1 MIQWWVNVLAL
12 LIVVLVV
19 PGIQV
24 DKFSTALLAALC
36 LGLVNA
42 VLRPVLIA
50 FTLPLNIMSLGLFT
64 LVINGVLF
72 FGVSRLIPGFVV
84 ASFWTAVWGALAF
97 GIFSFIL
104 NMLIAPSGRV
114 HARFYHSSGNA
125 RKASRSRRGDVIDI
139 EGRSEDAGVSRKPLP
154 RG

>member
-1 MIQWWVNVLAL
+1 MFVKWWVNVVAL
-12 LIVVLVV
+12 LLVVLMV
-19 PGIQV
+19 PGIHV

-42 VLRPVLIA
+42 VLRPLLIA

-64 LVINGVLF
+64 LIINGVLF

-84 ASFWTAVWGALAF
+84 VSFWTAVWGALAF

-104 NMLIAPSGRV
+104 NMLIAPSGRIQ
-114 HARFYHSSGNA
+114 ARFYCSSGSKRDSA
-125 RKASRSRRGDVIDI
+125 TRRRGDIIDV
-139 EGRSEDAGVSRKPLP
+139 EGKAEERDNHRKTLG
-154 RG
+154 R